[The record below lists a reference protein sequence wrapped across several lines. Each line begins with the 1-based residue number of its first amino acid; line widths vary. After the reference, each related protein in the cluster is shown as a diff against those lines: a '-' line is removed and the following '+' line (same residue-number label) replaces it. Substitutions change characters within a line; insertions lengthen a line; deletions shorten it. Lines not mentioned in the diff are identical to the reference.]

1 MSDKEKRDK
10 NPDEKVQCL
19 NEIITHSGGNE
30 QLEKEIDF
38 DKART
43 YLKKIK
49 WMDDRIDALIED
61 KKSYIELATKTTS
74 NLDGNGAHSSGCQDK
89 MAEIVAKIA
98 DIENEIAARI
108 NRLVDY
114 KNYISKIID
123 QVQDTECQKILYLK
137 FARYMTMDRIA
148 EVMTMDRSSVY
159 RKYNKGIRAVQ
170 EILSD
175 SDKG

>member
-49 WMDDRIDALIED
+49 WMDDRIDALIEN

-74 NLDGNGAHSSGCQDK
+74 NLGNGAHSSGCQDK

-108 NRLVDY
+108 DRLVDY

-170 EILSD
+170 EILSE